1 MVEEVLCIIEENNIP
16 LKYIY
21 NADQTGLYHQKL
33 PSWIYIDKANK
44 KDLASVKRMK
54 DKTHVTLMVCTAADG
69 MKVPLYPIGKPEK
82 SECFQLVGDDAL
94 PIQYKNQKT
103 AWFDRAM
110 TQWWINTV
118 FWS

>member
-16 LKYIY
+16 LKYLY

-33 PSWIYIDKANK
+33 PSWIYIDKTSK

-69 MKVPLYPIGKPEK
+69 MEVSLSPI
-82 SECFQLVGDDAL
+82 SLRNLSVSNLLVMMHC
-94 PIQYKNQKT
+94 QYNTKT
-103 AWFDRAM
+103 KRLLGL
-110 TQWWINTV
+110 IGP
-118 FWS
+118 